1 MFRLKPKIPKL
12 TSALRDSNM
21 SEDKYI
27 LCGIEAPFDA
37 VEEEIFARARQ
48 KILKAGIPCSA
59 YDIKIYKK
67 SIDARHRGVI
77 KAVCSVSLDF
87 SKDGKIYASA
97 LEKLGAKRQ
106 KSGELN
112 IIKGE
117 ERMKKPPLVVGMGPA
132 GMFCALLLASE
143 GYCPVLIDRGDCVA
157 ARTAAVERFYKFG
170 VLDPDSNIQFGAGGA
185 GTFSDGKLM
194 TRINDPLVSYV
205 LEKFYEF
212 GAPKEILLK
221 AKPHIGTDILSAVV
235 ENILQRIKDLGGKVI
250 YRCRLERINER
261 ENGEVEA
268 VTNHGDIDCSCCVLA
283 LGHSARDTYKML
295 LDEDFDIIGKP
306 FSVGVRIEHRREDI
320 EKALFGKYAGHP
332 ALGAAEYALSDT
344 GTDRGV
350 YTFCMC
356 PGGEVVAAA
365 SEEGGVVV
373 NGMSR
378 YKRDGVNSNSA
389 VAVSVKLSD
398 IEPVDGSAVL
408 GAIAFQRSIEMKAFS
423 EGGSDYRVPVQTVGD
438 FLKMKEGSKPG
449 RIMPT
454 YMGGDRYKLSDVD
467 RIFPEFI
474 TDALRYGILS
484 FDRKI
489 KGFACGEAVLSA
501 PETRTSS
508 PLRILRTEE
517 LTALGKRNIY
527 PCGEGAGYAGGITSA
542 AVDGVKVALEIMKR
556 WQA

>member
-1 MFRLKPKIPKL
+1 MIELIPAIDIMDGKCVRLTKGDYNTQTVYSSSPVEMAK
-12 TSALRDSNM
+12 TF
-21 SEDKYI
+21 
-27 LCGIEAPFDA
+27 EA
-37 VEEEIFARARQ
+37 
-48 KILKAGIPCSA
+48 AGIRRLHVV
-59 YDIKIYKK
+59 D
-67 SIDARHRGVI
+67 
-77 KAVCSVSLDF
+77 LD
-87 SKDGKIYASA
+87 
-97 LEKLGAKRQ
+97 GAKS
-106 KSGELN
+106 KHVVNLDTLKGITASTNLAVDFGGG
-112 IIKGE
+112 IK
-117 ERMKKPPLVVGMGPA
+117 
-132 GMFCALLLASE
+132 
-143 GYCPVLIDRGDCVA
+143 
-157 ARTAAVERFYKFG
+157 
-170 VLDPDSNIQFGAGGA
+170 
-185 GTFSDGKLM
+185 
-194 TRINDPLVSYV
+194 
-205 LEKFYEF
+205 
-212 GAPKEILLK
+212 
-221 AKPHIGTDILSAVV
+221 
-235 ENILQRIKDLGGKVI
+235 
-250 YRCRLERINER
+250 
-261 ENGEVEA
+261 
-268 VTNHGDIDCSCCVLA
+268 TN
-283 LGHSARDTYKML
+283 
-295 LDEDFDIIGKP
+295 
-306 FSVGVRIEHRREDI
+306 EDI

-344 GTDRGV
+344 KSDRGV

-389 VAVSVKLSD
+389 VAVSVMLSD

-454 YMGGDRYKLSDVD
+454 YMGGDKYKLSDID

-474 TDALRYGILS
+474 TNALRYGILS

-489 KGFACGEAVLSA
+489 KGFARDEAVLSA

-508 PLRILRTEE
+508 PLRILRTDE
-517 LTALGKRNIY
+517 LTAVGKRNIY

-556 WQA
+556 WKA